1 MFELGEEEAEF
12 HSELGDYIASKGID
26 VAVLAGRRMKH
37 AYLKLHEANENYNL
51 YYFEQTE
58 ELNQIVR
65 QGDTVLV
72 KASHGMNFIKIIDHF
87 TKKS

>member
-1 MFELGEEEAEF
+1 
-12 HSELGDYIASKGID
+12 
-26 VAVLAGRRMKH
+26 MKH

-58 ELNQIVR
+58 ELMQELDQIVR